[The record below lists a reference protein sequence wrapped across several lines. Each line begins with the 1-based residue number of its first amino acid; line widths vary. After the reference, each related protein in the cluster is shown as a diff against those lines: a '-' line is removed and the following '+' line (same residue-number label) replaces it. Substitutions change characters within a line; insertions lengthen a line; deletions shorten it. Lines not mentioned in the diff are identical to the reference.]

1 MKRIEEEEIVY
12 FGPGVSSEE
21 IDKEFNSL
29 YGKLLEYKEEL
40 FRVLDR
46 LCPSGEDQVKLA
58 MNLGTTDGETLR
70 RLIEKECEKRRL
82 AKVRKEVYGSAQAQ
96 RQPVVLDQ
104 FIESRD
110 IETLMIRDIIDMML
124 ETQVDQSLAPLLVH
138 KSRCDEGRVGAVLFS
153 LYGGE
158 RKGFA
163 LFFPRK
169 EHENIGALHILDEF
183 GIKRKVRSNARILD
197 LDNYNDSDVYYP
209 ETGDWTLERQKL
221 EALMVSTND

>member
-1 MKRIEEEEIVY
+1 MKRIEEEDIVY

-29 YGKLLEYKEEL
+29 YGKLLDYKEEL
-40 FRVLDR
+40 FKILDK

-58 MNLGTTDGETLR
+58 MNLGATDGETLR

-96 RQPVVLDQ
+96 RQPIVVDQ
-104 FIESRD
+104 FMESRD
-110 IETLMIRDIIDMML
+110 IETVMIRDIIDMML
-124 ETQVDQSLAPLLVH
+124 ETQVDQSPAPLLIH

-158 RKGFA
+158 KKGFA

-169 EHENIGALHILDEF
+169 DHENIGALNVLDEF
-183 GIKRKVRSNARILD
+183 GIKRKVRSNTRILD
-197 LDNYNDSDVYYP
+197 LDNYEDADVYYP

-221 EALMVSTND
+221 EALMVPAK